1 LFRNPE
7 NNFRIP
13 NQFYPTLS
21 SLYQGLRENFS
32 LKDVLVIPHAHQ
44 AGDYR
49 QSDPELQTLV
59 EIMSKHGTFEWF
71 GRMYLNHGHEVGFIA
86 ASDDH
91 LSQPG
96 YTAPSGN
103 YHSQRGGLAAVL
115 TNDQSRDGI
124 FDAMKS
130 IQAYATSGD
139 KIILDVSINEQGMG
153 QRIPFAK
160 KRNVSGTVIGTAPI
174 CSVTVIKND
183 EEIWQKDYMTV
194 ESGNFSD
201 EEDFYITFSSESFP
215 MHPQDNP
222 RGTRGWGGRLE
233 MVGADILS
241 FEGTDFL
248 HPEVSNLARDPKNK
262 NALLFATGTRGDTS
276 SIKLKLANIQSGAEV
291 KLNFNP
297 TREQGSPTRFR
308 PAARIGKGSVTLSF
322 DDLQKGQTVKAIPL
336 DVYRDRVTLRRVIN
350 EGQKVVEFKLE
361 DESQLQG
368 DYYYVR
374 VVQANDAMAWSSPI
388 WVGGVATR

>member
-1 LFRNPE
+1 
-7 NNFRIP
+7 
-13 NQFYPTLS
+13 
-21 SLYQGLRENFS
+21 
-32 LKDVLVIPHAHQ
+32 
-44 AGDYR
+44 
-49 QSDPELQTLV
+49 
-59 EIMSKHGTFEWF
+59 
-71 GRMYLNHGHEVGFIA
+71 MYLNHGHEVGFIA

-130 IQAYATSGD
+130 LQAYATSGD
-139 KIILDVSINEQGMG
+139 KIILDVSINDQGMG
-153 QRIPFAK
+153 QRIPFQENRK
-160 KRNVSGTVIGTAPI
+160 IKGSIIGTAPI
-174 CSVTVIKND
+174 SSITVVKND
-183 EEIWQKDYMTV
+183 EEIWHKDYLTV
-194 ESGNFSD
+194 ESGDFAN

-222 RGTRGWGGRLE
+222 RGTRGWSGRLE
-233 MVGADILS
+233 IEGADIAS

-248 HPEVSNLARDPKNK
+248 HPEVSHLQRDPKSK
-262 NALLFATGTRGDTS
+262 NALVFATGTRGDTS
-276 SIKLKLANIQSGAEV
+276 SIKLKLANIRPGAQV

-297 TREQGSPTRFR
+297 TREQGSPPRFR
-308 PAARIGKGSVTLSF
+308 PAARIGRASVTLSF

-350 EGQKVVEFKLE
+350 EGQRVVDFNLT
-361 DESQLQG
+361 DESQIQG

-388 WVGGVATR
+388 WVGGLSAR